1 MICLIVAGFL
11 TACGSKSENNPQEMN
26 NDAISQEIDSLDD
39 LREKTPLTLEDLDR
53 IDEYRFPVSY
63 TYNVYNLEE
72 SDTAIETGEYIY
84 PKWVNHR
91 LLLPI
96 HENMA
101 SREIISSV
109 MKNDKIET
117 LVDIVLDN
125 GEIYPVRYIINPDT
139 LQYIRAS
146 VNTPTTTTTYTFQ
159 Y

>member
-84 PKWVNHR
+84 PK
-91 LLLPI
+91 
-96 HENMA
+96 
-101 SREIISSV
+101 
-109 MKNDKIET
+109 
-117 LVDIVLDN
+117 
-125 GEIYPVRYIINPDT
+125 
-139 LQYIRAS
+139 
-146 VNTPTTTTTYTFQ
+146 
-159 Y
+159 